1 MAFTEDP
8 SWVGDLEDR
17 QTRWWDSDYAARMD
31 EERER
36 AKRARQEAGSGAG
49 DAGSFG
55 ITPPAPPAA
64 TAPLPKDPV
73 ITYDEWDQPSQ
84 IKDADGN
91 WIPNSAYGINPN
103 RAGDGK
109 GGNGGSGGDDS
120 YDKWMNWQKEQN
132 IRGAKSIIEGFL
144 KEFGLEK
151 LTSIALGWAQ
161 SGMSSDAMLIELR
174 YGVDPTVRAIYD
186 GRFPAMKARREFLN
200 AMGIVEPKRELTEA
214 EYLDLEQGI
223 RQIASRAGIEAD
235 FLAGDAR
242 SMKEDGVTAL
252 IGGDVSL
259 AEWRDR
265 VGIAEEAANSAN
277 DETIALLRSRYGF
290 GQGDIVSSFLN
301 PELTKNVVDARREFG
316 AAGLAAQSQITLGP
330 TQTFSQELSEDLQ
343 RMNVQQREVAAR
355 LSPLQGLTTSLLYSG
370 GLSGDVL
377 GGAAFGTTAADA
389 SRVRRTQQGRA
400 AQFSGDSGLLATR
413 EGLTGFGRAT

>member
-1 MAFTEDP
+1 MVFSENINFDTDAE
-8 SWVGDLEDR
+8 GN
-17 QTRWWDSDYAARMD
+17 AIARRRSTP
-31 EERER
+31 EEREQAR
-36 AKRARQEAGSGAG
+36 ADIGWTDERGPGTGQAFVPNMRRWTADQGWIDPLPAAENPELGAG
-49 DAGSFG
+49 YWA
-55 ITPPAPPAA
+55 
-64 TAPLPKDPV
+64 DPV
-73 ITYDEWDQPSQ
+73 SGNTYISGDP
-84 IKDADGN
+84 
-91 WIPNSAYGINPN
+91 INPID
-103 RAGDGK
+103 RLPGQEEGP
-109 GGNGGSGGDDS
+109 
-120 YDKWMNWQKEQN
+120 YDKWERWKRDEN
-132 IRGAKSIIEGFL
+132 IRGAKAIIEGFL
-144 KEFGLEK
+144 KQFGLEK
-151 LTSIALGWAQ
+151 LTSIALGWAE

-174 YGVDPTVRAIYD
+174 YGADPTVRAIYD

-330 TQTFSQELSEDLQ
+330 TQTFSQGLSEDLQ

-377 GGAAFGTTAADA
+377 GGAAFGTTAADS

>member
-1 MAFTEDP
+1 MVMMPDDIFDTDAEGNAIARRRSTAEAREQARADIGWTDERGPGTGQTFVPNMRRWTAKEGWIDPLPAGENPQLGAGYWREGALGDPHSYISGAPITPIDRLPGEEDP
-8 SWVGDLEDR
+8 
-17 QTRWWDSDYAARMD
+17 
-31 EERER
+31 
-36 AKRARQEAGSGAG
+36 
-49 DAGSFG
+49 
-55 ITPPAPPAA
+55 
-64 TAPLPKDPV
+64 
-73 ITYDEWDQPSQ
+73 
-84 IKDADGN
+84 
-91 WIPNSAYGINPN
+91 
-103 RAGDGK
+103 
-109 GGNGGSGGDDS
+109 
-120 YDKWMNWQKEQN
+120 YDKWERWKRDEN
-132 IRGAKSIIEGFL
+132 IRGAKAIIEGFL
-144 KEFGLEK
+144 KKFGLGE
-151 LTSIALGWAQ
+151 LTSIAMGWAE
-161 SGMSSDAMLIELR
+161 SGMSSDAMLVELR
-174 YGVDPTVRAIYD
+174 YGADPTVRKVYD
-186 GRFPAMKARREFLN
+186 GRFPAMQARRN
-200 AMGIVEPKRELTEA
+200 AGFRELSEGQ
-214 EYLDLEQGI
+214 YLDLERGI
-223 RQIASRAGIEAD
+223 LQIASRAGIEAD

-242 SMKEDGVTAL
+242 TMAEDGVTAL

-301 PELTKNVVDARREFG
+301 PELTKNIVDARREFG

-377 GGAAFGTTAADA
+377 GGAAFGTTADS

>member
-1 MAFTEDP
+1 MRRWTAEQGWIDP
-8 SWVGDLEDR
+8 LP
-17 QTRWWDSDYAARMD
+17 
-31 EERER
+31 
-36 AKRARQEAGSGAG
+36 AGENPQLGAG
-49 DAGSFG
+49 YW
-55 ITPPAPPAA
+55 T
-64 TAPLPKDPV
+64 DPV
-73 ITYDEWDQPSQ
+73 SGNTYISGDP
-84 IKDADGN
+84 
-91 WIPNSAYGINPN
+91 INPIDKLP
-103 RAGDGK
+103 GQEEGP
-109 GGNGGSGGDDS
+109 
-120 YDKWMNWQKEQN
+120 YDKWERWKRDEN
-132 IRGAKSIIEGFL
+132 IRGAKAIIEGFL
-144 KEFGLEK
+144 KKFGLGE
-151 LTSIALGWAQ
+151 LTSIAMGWAE
-161 SGMSSDAMLIELR
+161 SGMSSDAMLVELR
-174 YGVDPTVRAIYD
+174 YGPDPTVRKVYD
-186 GRFPAMKARREFLN
+186 GRFPAMQARRN
-200 AMGIVEPKRELTEA
+200 AGFREISEG
-214 EYLDLEQGI
+214 EYLDFERGI
-223 RQIASRAGIEAD
+223 LQIASRAGIEAD

-242 SMKEDGVTAL
+242 TMAEDGVTAL

-301 PELTKNVVDARREFG
+301 PELTKNIVDARREFG

-377 GGAAFGTTAADA
+377 GGAAFGTTADA

>member
-1 MAFTEDP
+1 MVMTENFDVDAEGNVIARRP
-8 SWVGDLEDR
+8 S
-17 QTRWWDSDYAARMD
+17 SP
-31 EERER
+31 EEREQAR
-36 AKRARQEAGSGAG
+36 AAIGWTDERGPGTGQTFVPNMRRWTREQGWIDPLPAGENPQLGAG
-49 DAGSFG
+49 YWRQGALGDPHSYISGEP
-55 ITPPAPPAA
+55 ITPIDR
-64 TAPLPKDPV
+64 LPGEEDP
-73 ITYDEWDQPSQ
+73 
-84 IKDADGN
+84 
-91 WIPNSAYGINPN
+91 
-103 RAGDGK
+103 
-109 GGNGGSGGDDS
+109 
-120 YDKWMNWQKEQN
+120 YDKWERWKRDEN
-132 IRGAKSIIEGFL
+132 IRGAKAIIEGFL
-144 KEFGLEK
+144 KKFGLGA
-151 LTSIALGWAQ
+151 LTDIAMGWAE
-161 SGMSSDAMLIELR
+161 SGMSSDAMLVELR
-174 YGVDPTVRAIYD
+174 YGDDPTVRQVYD

-200 AMGIVEPKRELTEA
+200 AKGILQPKREISEG
-214 EYLDLEQGI
+214 EYLDFERGI
-223 RQIASRAGIEAD
+223 EQIASRAGIEAD

-242 SMKEDGVTAL
+242 TVGEDGVTAL
-252 IGGDVSL
+252 IAGDVSL

-265 VGIAEEAANSAN
+265 VGLAEEAANSAN

-301 PELTKNVVDARREFG
+301 PELTKNVVDARRQYG
-316 AAGLAAQSQITLGP
+316 AAGLAGQSQITLGP

-377 GGAAFGTTAADA
+377 GGAAFGTTADA

>member
-1 MAFTEDP
+1 M
-8 SWVGDLEDR
+8 
-17 QTRWWDSDYAARMD
+17 
-31 EERER
+31 
-36 AKRARQEAGSGAG
+36 
-49 DAGSFG
+49 
-55 ITPPAPPAA
+55 
-64 TAPLPKDPV
+64 
-73 ITYDEWDQPSQ
+73 
-84 IKDADGN
+84 
-91 WIPNSAYGINPN
+91 
-103 RAGDGK
+103 
-109 GGNGGSGGDDS
+109 
-120 YDKWMNWQKEQN
+120 
-132 IRGAKSIIEGFL
+132 
-144 KEFGLEK
+144 
-151 LTSIALGWAQ
+151 GWAE
-161 SGMSSDAMLIELR
+161 SGMSSDAMLVELR
-174 YGVDPTVRAIYD
+174 YGDDPTVRQVYD
-186 GRFPAMKARREFLN
+186 GRFPAMQARRN
-200 AMGIVEPKRELTEA
+200 AGFREISEG
-214 EYLDLEQGI
+214 EYLDFERGI
-223 RQIASRAGIEAD
+223 LQIASRAGIEAD

-242 SMKEDGVTAL
+242 TMAEDGVTAL

-301 PELTKNVVDARREFG
+301 PELTKNIVDARREFG

-377 GGAAFGTTAADA
+377 GGAAFGTTAADS

>member
-1 MAFTEDP
+1 MVMMPDDIFDVDAEGNLISRREGSKD
-8 SWVGDLEDR
+8 
-17 QTRWWDSDYAARMD
+17 
-31 EERER
+31 ER
-36 AKRARQEAGSGAG
+36 AAAKAAIGWTPERGVEAGQTFVPNVRRWISGQGWVEPISTEENPELGAG
-49 DAGSFG
+49 YWRTDVPGGAPGG
-55 ITPPAPPAA
+55 IPHSYISGEPI
-64 TAPLPKDPV
+64 LPIDKLP
-73 ITYDEWDQPSQ
+73 
-84 IKDADGN
+84 
-91 WIPNSAYGINPN
+91 
-103 RAGDGK
+103 
-109 GGNGGSGGDDS
+109 GDDES
-120 YDKWMNWQKEQN
+120 PYDKWERWKRDEN
-132 IRGAKSIIEGFL
+132 IRGAKAIIEGFL
-144 KEFGLEK
+144 KKFGLGE
-151 LTSIALGWAQ
+151 LTSIAMGWAE
-161 SGMSSDAMLIELR
+161 SGMSSDAMLVELR
-174 YGVDPTVRAIYD
+174 YGADPTVRKVYD
-186 GRFPAMKARREFLN
+186 GRFPAMQARRN
-200 AMGIVEPKRELTEA
+200 AGFREISEG
-214 EYLDLEQGI
+214 EYLDFERGI
-223 RQIASRAGIEAD
+223 LQIASRAGIEAD

-242 SMKEDGVTAL
+242 TMAEDGVTAL

-301 PELTKNVVDARREFG
+301 PELTKNIVDARREFG

-377 GGAAFGTTAADA
+377 GGAAFGTTAADS